1 MQTLLE
7 VLAEIRRL
15 DNREALRFY
24 NGFRTWKL
32 TYRELY
38 GQIGAFV
45 AYLDRAGLQKGDR
58 VLIWSENRP
67 EWVSVFWGCVARGVH
82 VVPVDYRS
90 SVELVQRI
98 HAEVQARLI
107 VTGDGVHTEG
117 MELSRFS
124 MAELSGLPPYE
135 RFEAS
140 PIFPDDVVE
149 IVYTSG
155 TTGEPMGVVH
165 RHKNIC
171 ANLTP
176 IQASKPIRISIYAC
190 IVGMFFIGLFPGP
203 LVNLA
208 NEAVKML
215 R

>member
-38 GQIGAFV
+38 GQVGAFV
-45 AYLDRAGLQKGDR
+45 AHLDRAGLQKGDR
-58 VLIWSENRP
+58 VVIWSENRP
-67 EWVSVFWGCVARGVH
+67 EWVSVFWACVARGVH

-90 SVELVQRI
+90 SVDLVQRI
-98 HAEVQARLI
+98 HSEVKARLI
-107 VTGDGVHTEG
+107 VTGDGVHGE
-117 MELSRFS
+117 ELSSLRFS
-124 MAELSGLPPYE
+124 MAEVNGLPPNE
-135 RFEAS
+135 HFEPS
-140 PIFPDDVVE
+140 QISPDDVVE

-155 TTGEPMGVVH
+155 TTGDPMGVVH

-176 IQASKPIRISIYAC
+176 IQSEMRKYEKWAPPFQPVRS
-190 IVGMFFIGLFPGP
+190 
-203 LVNLA
+203 LA
-208 NEAVKML
+208 KL
-215 R
+215 